1 MKPIDF
7 SDDLVAGAENPSA
20 ASRVHE
26 AMRPL
31 VRDGH
36 RSERL
41 NRQNCICPTDN
52 FVRMELRQLEYFIAV
67 ADELSF
73 TRAAQ
78 RVHVVQSALSTS
90 IKKLEDEL
98 AVQLFDRSRQQIRLT
113 PAGEALCGHAREL
126 LRSARMA
133 KDSLSDYRG
142 HLTGT
147 VEFGSLVTF
156 GGLDVARVLGDFHEA
171 HPFVRLRLRL
181 SQAGS
186 SAYMTSVADGSLD
199 LALVSGADRFPPAIE
214 MHLLAEESMVFACRT
229 DHPLATRKR
238 LRLTELADEDFVGF
252 PAGFGIRRLIDDA
265 FAAEGVTARTQYEVP
280 ADYTVAAGLIRNNLG
295 TAFMPGSEL
304 VRFDDLVGIAVT
316 APIIWQIHLARP
328 RPQNTSPAAER
339 LATMLLGAAQQ
350 QM

>member
-1 MKPIDF
+1 MSRVSSVPDVHRGER
-7 SDDLVAGAENPSA
+7 SNA
-20 ASRVHE
+20 AS
-26 AMRPL
+26 PIS
-31 VRDGH
+31 G
-36 RSERL
+36 
-41 NRQNCICPTDN
+41 TDN
-52 FVRMELRQLEYFIAV
+52 LVRMELRQLEYFLAV
-67 ADELSF
+67 ADEMSF

-113 PAGEALCGHAREL
+113 PAGDALCQHARGL
-126 LRSARMA
+126 LHSARMA

-156 GGLDVARVLGDFHEA
+156 GRLDVARVLGEFHEA

-186 SAYMTSVADGSLD
+186 SSYMTSVADGSLD
-199 LALVSGADRFPPAIE
+199 LALVSATDRFPPAIE
-214 MHLLAEESMVFACRT
+214 MHLLAEEPMLFACRA
-229 DHPLATRKR
+229 DHPLAARKR
-238 LRLTELADEDFVGF
+238 LRLTELAEQDLIGF

-280 ADYTVAAGLIRNNLG
+280 ADFTVAAGLIRNNLG

-304 VRFDDLVGIAVT
+304 RRFDDVVGIPLST
-316 APIIWQIHLARP
+316 PIVWQIHLARP

-339 LATMLLGAAQQ
+339 LAAMLLGAAQQ
-350 QM
+350 QV